1 LGIKSVSSELKFRL
15 SSLPLVLVAEVK
27 PLFYI
32 GHCAH
37 LAQQPRGRNWLTRLW
52 CMLPRL

>member
-1 LGIKSVSSELKFRL
+1 MKGVSSELKFRL
-15 SSLPLVLVAEVK
+15 SSLPFVLVAEVN

-37 LAQQPRGRNWLTRLW
+37 LAQQPRGRNRLTRLW